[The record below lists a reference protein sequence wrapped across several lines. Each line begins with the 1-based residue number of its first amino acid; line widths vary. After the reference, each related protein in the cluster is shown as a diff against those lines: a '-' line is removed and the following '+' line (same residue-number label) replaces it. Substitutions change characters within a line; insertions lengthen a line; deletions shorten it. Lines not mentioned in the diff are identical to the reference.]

1 MPKPSEYHYK
11 TANVEQPDDGVL
23 TVYLHSRGEALQWTG
38 LPHRELPMLFHQ
50 ISADRS
56 VRAVILTGTGD
67 HFIELIPEFEE
78 ATAQGKATA
87 LQMDSGLFE
96 GNMLMNALLAID
108 VPVIAAFN
116 GPAPVHA
123 ELGLLGDIVLCTP
136 DTYFQD
142 AAHVPLGLVPG
153 DGVQVVW
160 PLLLGPNRAR
170 YFLLTGQK
178 IGAEEALQLGL
189 VGEIVSPENL
199 LKRAREHA
207 ERLAVCNPVFVRN
220 SRIVLVSQ
228 LRRAMALDVPTGLAL
243 EAVASWSGGAWEGP
257 AAPAALSSL

>member
-1 MPKPSEYHYK
+1 MSNPTEYQYK
-11 TANVEQPDDGVL
+11 TANVSLGDDGVL
-23 TVYLHSRGEALQWTG
+23 TVQLHSRGKALQWTG

-78 ATAQGKATA
+78 STAAGKATA

-153 DGVQVVW
+153 DGVQVIW

-178 IGAEEALQLGL
+178 IDSAEALALGL
-189 VGEIVSPENL
+189 VGEVVPPEL
-199 LKRAREHA
+199 LMDRAREHA
-207 ERLAVCNPVFVRN
+207 LRLAECNPVFIRN
-220 SRIVLVSQ
+220 SRIVLVTP
-228 LRRAMALDVPTGLAL
+228 LRRAMAMDVPVGLAL
-243 EAVASWSGGAWEGP
+243 EAVASWSGAAWDGP
-257 AAPAALSSL
+257 YAPKSLSSL

>member
-1 MPKPSEYHYK
+1 MPSPTEYSYK
-11 TANVEQPDDGVL
+11 TAHIERSDDGVM
-23 TVYLHSRGEALQWTG
+23 TVRLHSRGNALQWTG

-56 VRAVILTGTGD
+56 VRVVILTGTGE

-123 ELGLLGDIVLCTP
+123 ELGLLSDLVLCTP
-136 DTYFQD
+136 HTYFQD
-142 AAHVPLGLVPG
+142 AAHIPLGLVPG

-178 IGAEEALQLGL
+178 IGSEEALRLGL
-189 VGEIVSPENL
+189 VGEVVSPENL
-199 LKRAREHA
+199 LERAHEHA
-207 ERLAVCNPVFVRN
+207 TRLAVCNPVFVRN
-220 SRIVLVSQ
+220 SRIVLVSH

-243 EAVASWSGGAWEGP
+243 EGMASWSGGAWAGP
-257 AAPAALSSL
+257 HAPSPLSSL

>member
-1 MPKPSEYHYK
+1 MSIPTEYVYK
-11 TANVEQPDDGVL
+11 TANVELDDDGVM
-23 TVYLHSRGEALQWTG
+23 TVQFHSRGEALQWTG
-38 LPHRELPMLFHQ
+38 LPHRELPRLFHQ

-56 VRAVILTGTGD
+56 VRVVILTGTGD
-67 HFIELIPEFEE
+67 HFIALIPEFEE
-78 ATAQGKATA
+78 FTAQGKATA

-108 VPVIAAFN
+108 VPIIAAFN

-123 ELGLLGDIVLCTP
+123 ELGLLSDIILCTP
-136 DTYFQD
+136 ATYFQD

-178 IGAEEALQLGL
+178 IGSQEALQLGL
-189 VGEIVSPENL
+189 VGEIVQPEHL
-199 LKRAREHA
+199 MDRARAHA
-207 ERLAVCNPVFVRN
+207 HRLAVCNPVFVRN

-228 LRRAMALDVPTGLAL
+228 LRRAVAMDVPVGLAL

-257 AAPAALSSL
+257 SAPVELSSL